1 MIVEELLALKQ
12 KSLESEFQEELILRE
27 LTKTDITLNQAKM
40 LSNSLDETTAL
51 TSMVSFGLFAVAG
64 SVITLL
70 GAKTGF
76 LTDTLGNIGSLG
88 DLALSDIDS
97 NINAGGMSVGYGES
111 LSFDEAVKGVFK
123 SEGGFANQKYDRGG
137 KTNMGITQGTYSA
150 WLRKHGKPNKDVRYL
165 TKDEAT
171 LIYRDEYWV
180 ASGANKI
187 KDPALSYLHFDT
199 AVNFGVGRANS
210 FLKASGGNFDKYLQI
225 RKNFRTEI
233 INKDRTQLK
242 FKQGWENR
250 DNRVAKEALSLRRQ
264 SSQKPVSKALS
275 PITKAALNIQNKD
288 KIAGDATSQD
298 LLRVA
303 KAGNAYDSRGRRKG
317 SNRHGYNAATDG
329 HCSAT
334 VQIFLKQ
341 AGFDVSFGGKDAWQ
355 MIGYLR
361 NHRNF
366 IEVPSYSVR
375 PGDVVVYDKSA
386 KHRYGHIFVSDGGI
400 NSGYSDYSGPQLANP
415 SSYGAVHV
423 FRAKEKTQIK
433 QIPTRVRDVSQK
445 NSVKVNQNA
454 NKITGTPK
462 KKKGQKNLKNTE
474 RKSAPKQSSKNLFAN
489 IGVMITGSMDK
500 IRVPKN

>member
-51 TSMVSFGLFAVAG
+51 TNMISFGLFAVAG
-64 SVITLL
+64 SVMTLL

-150 WLRKHGKPNKDVRYL
+150 WLRKQGKPSKDVRYL

-180 ASGANKI
+180 ASGADKI
-187 KDPALSYLHFDT
+187 KDPALAYLHFDT
-199 AVNFGVGRANS
+199 AVNFGVGGAKY
-210 FLKASGGNFDKYLQI
+210 FLKESGGDFDKYWQL
-225 RKNFRTEI
+225 RRNSRDKAVK
-233 INKDRTQLK
+233 KDQTQQK
-242 FKQGWENR
+242 FYEGWVNR
-250 DNRVAKEALSLRRQ
+250 DNRVKQEALSLRRQ
-264 SSQKPVSKALS
+264 SSQKPVSQALS
-275 PITKAALNIQNKD
+275 PITKAALNIQNRNKLAGTATNSN
-288 KIAGDATSQD
+288 KIAEMAKRTVTRKTSTGYCAKIVHD
-298 LLRVA
+298 VLEKCGVKGIVRGASAFSYIKILRDH
-303 KAGNAYDSRGRRKG
+303 K
-317 SNRHGYNAATDG
+317 
-329 HCSAT
+329 
-334 VQIFLKQ
+334 
-341 AGFDVSFGGKDAWQ
+341 
-355 MIGYLR
+355 
-361 NHRNF
+361 NF
-366 IEVPSYSVR
+366 IEISPKEVQA
-375 PGDVVVYDKSA
+375 GDIVIYDRRG
-386 KHRYGHIFVSDGGI
+386 KHIHGHIFISDGGI
-400 NSGYSDYSGPQLANP
+400 NSGWSDFAGRQLARPNE
-415 SSYGAVHV
+415 YGQVHV
-423 FRAKEKTQIK
+423 FRYYAQVKKPKT
-433 QIPTRVRDVSQK
+433 TVADVSQK

-454 NKITGTPK
+454 NKITSTSQ
-462 KKKGQKNLKNTE
+462 KKKGQKNFKNTE
-474 RKSAPKQSSKNLFAN
+474 RKSAPKQSSKNPFAN
-489 IGVMITGSMDK
+489 IGVMITGGMDK